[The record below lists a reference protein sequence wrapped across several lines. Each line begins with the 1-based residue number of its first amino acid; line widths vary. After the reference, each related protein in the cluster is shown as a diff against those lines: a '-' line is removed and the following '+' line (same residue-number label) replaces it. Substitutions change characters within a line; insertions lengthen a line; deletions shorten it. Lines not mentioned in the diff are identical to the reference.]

1 MNQYVQVGG
10 ISDMCLGFLLTSD
23 EHFDGTDDTSFTFMH
38 LPSNSGG
45 GKIRSMAITNGNNT
59 GNKKN
64 GDIHICSCMVFH
76 CDIHKQKHL
85 INFSCLKM
93 NVSSILIFSFIH
105 FEPIVGANSVSVT
118 AVII

>member
-1 MNQYVQVGG
+1 MGG

-45 GKIRSMAITNGNNT
+45 GKIRSMAITNGNNI
-59 GNKKN
+59 GNNKKN
-64 GDIHICSCMVFH
+64 GDIHIFSCMVFH
-76 CDIHKQKHL
+76 CDIHKQKYL
-85 INFSCLKM
+85 IDFSCLET
-93 NVSSILIFSFIH
+93 NVVSSILNFSFIH